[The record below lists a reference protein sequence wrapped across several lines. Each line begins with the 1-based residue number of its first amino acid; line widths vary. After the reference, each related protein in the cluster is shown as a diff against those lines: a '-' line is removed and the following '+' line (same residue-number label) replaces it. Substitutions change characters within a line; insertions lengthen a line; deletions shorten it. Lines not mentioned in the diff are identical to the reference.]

1 MARVFVQHDRHGKIL
16 GIVSVRQM
24 ADDLPHP
31 FHLVDAEHGV
41 IEVAD
46 GVRNIF
52 SLHRHGAAG
61 KLMIGLGRC
70 AASEPD
76 RPHGAGARAERTGG
90 RRRGCSES
98 RQ

>member
-41 IEVAD
+41 IEVAED
-46 GVRNIF
+46 HAAFQEGLERVADT
-52 SLHRHGAAG
+52 HVVDVAAG
-61 KLMIGLGRC
+61 KLV
-70 AASEPD
+70 PK
-76 RPHGAGARAERTGG
+76 G
-90 RRRGCSES
+90 RRGKRAPAKPRKKSPS
-98 RQ
+98 R